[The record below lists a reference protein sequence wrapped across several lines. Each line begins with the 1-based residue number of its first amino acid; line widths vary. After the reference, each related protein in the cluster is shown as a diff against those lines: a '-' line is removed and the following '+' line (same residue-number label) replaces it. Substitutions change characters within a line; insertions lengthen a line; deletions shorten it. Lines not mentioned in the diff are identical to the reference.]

1 MEFSVNKFA
10 VQLYV
15 NYYQVIWD
23 LLTSLIL
30 ALLSIKKDSNNKR
43 LFLGLQAT
51 EYKEFKIERN
61 GVGLCP
67 AVDARAEWWW
77 KWILRN
83 K

>member
-51 EYKEFKIERN
+51 EYKEFKTERN
-61 GVGLCP
+61 GVGLYP
-67 AVDARAEWWW
+67 AVNAESWMMM
-77 KWILRN
+77 KMDL
-83 K
+83 KK